1 MGMALPASIL
11 EAKGMGRERR
21 VRGFLFGDSKHG
33 RRGGTGLAPNS
44 HYYHIGSSRGAL
56 FRRGKGRARV
66 GAGRGGYGVAYNS
79 LNQARDSRRKGIDA
93 RAEAW
98 SGASMVA
105 GRAPLI
111 PGGLAGE

>member
-1 MGMALPASIL
+1 MLKAWGERGESGGSFFVTPSTGGGVEQGQPQTAIVATSG
-11 EAKGMGRERR
+11 AREE
-21 VRGFLFGDSKHG
+21 LCS
-33 RRGGTGLAPNS
+33 GGE
-44 HYYHIGSSRGAL
+44 
-56 FRRGKGRARV
+56 KGRVRV
-66 GAGRGGYGVAYNS
+66 GAGRGGYGGAYHS

>member
-1 MGMALPASIL
+1 LKVKAWG
-11 EAKGMGRERR
+11 ER
-21 VRGFLFGDSKHG
+21 GESGDSFLVTPSTG
-33 RRGGTGLAPNS
+33 EGVEQGQPQTAIVATSGAREELCSGGE
-44 HYYHIGSSRGAL
+44 
-56 FRRGKGRARV
+56 KGRARV
-66 GAGRGGYGVAYNS
+66 GAGRGGYGGAYHG